1 MELETAASTI
11 EVTESGVLIRWS
23 DGSRSRFHGLWLRDN
38 CPSSVDRRT
47 GLRMQSLTELNPD
60 LFVLLAEYD
69 DNGDLLVEFS
79 DGHES
84 VFDFGWLRSNSYEPH
99 DRLGR
104 PRNISTFRAGQPIPE
119 VDLPTRGSIEHGD
132 LLDAV
137 AEWGVALVGSV
148 PLEESGTERVA
159 ELFGVARESSVGHLR
174 DVVSDDGL
182 AFDPHTVE
190 AYRYMPPGVM
200 VIHCIEAN
208 RTGGDILLVDGFQ
221 IALDLQDHDPDAFD
235 ALTQLRVPFVKQ
247 TSPDVSQV
255 EDFRSTGTVISLD
268 RDYAIAGIRF
278 DEKSLAPLDVDPP
291 QVEDYYRS
299 LITFAK
305 AVNDPGRAVQLRL
318 QPGQVLVFDNQRVLH
333 GRTGFI
339 ASGGR
344 RHMRLATVDR
354 DEFHSQVRSVRARH
368 GRNAVDERL
377 AAGCN

>member
-38 CPSSVDRRT
+38 CPRGGDKRT
-47 GLRMQSLTELNPD
+47 GSRTYTLTELNPD

-84 VFDFGWLRSNSYEPH
+84 VFDFGWLRANSYEPH

-104 PRNISTFRAGQPIPE
+104 PRNISMFRAGQPIPE

-137 AEWGVALVGSV
+137 AEWGVALIGSV
-148 PLEESGTERVA
+148 PVEESGTERVA
-159 ELFGVARESSVGHLR
+159 ELFGVARESTTGHLR
-174 DVVSDDGL
+174 DIVSDDGL

-200 VIHCIEAN
+200 VLHCIEAN
-208 RTGGDILLVDGFQ
+208 RTGGDIVLVDGFQ
-221 IALDLQDHDPDAFD
+221 IALDLQDDDPDAFD
-235 ALTQLRVPFVKQ
+235 ALTQLRVPFIRQ
-247 TSPDVSQV
+247 GPADSTRS
-255 EDFRSTGTVISLD
+255 EDFRSTGPVISLD
-268 RDYAIAGIRF
+268 RDYALAGIRF

-291 QVEDYYRS
+291 QVDEYYRA
-299 LITFAK
+299 LIRFTK
-305 AVNDPGRAVQLRL
+305 AVNDPGRALHVRL

-339 ASGGR
+339 ASGGQ
-344 RHMRLATVDR
+344 RHVRLATVDR
-354 DEFHSQVRSVRARH
+354 DEFHSQVRTVRARH
-368 GRNAVDERL
+368 GRKGVDERL
-377 AAGCN
+377 AGGCS